1 MPLVPAVRKRP
12 FEVAKRAVAW
22 GQNVIR
28 NWRNRDVLKLR
39 QQIELQFAVFA
50 DVAAEAPVARRVLV
64 DGMFDNPGY
73 WYRLN
78 LFRAALGL
86 DRGREVGLTGPHSAA
101 SSRKTLNRM
110 GIGEVVTFDSLTD
123 SPHTLRADAK
133 KIVASIKHPEDIL
146 ELQLPHGLPASFL
159 YDAILKRQR
168 AAIADISDPQL
179 QDDVFKF
186 LSAIRSA
193 ERAIDRFDPDLVC
206 LSHAINAR
214 YSALAWLSAKAGRNP
229 VVLFGNYGVP
239 RFWRIKRPEDIF
251 NCMDRPGSEAID
263 ALSPRQADGMGK
275 IGREY
280 LKLRFEGKTTDIGG
294 TFAFA
299 QASCNS
305 TSENLLADL
314 GWQNDKP
321 IVVVYASNWF
331 DFPHALGMTEF
342 RDFLDWI
349 LATLQVAE
357 RNTKVNWLFKPHPCD
372 KWYGGVTLKDLM
384 PSSLPSHIRM
394 VPEHWSGGDT
404 MSVVS
409 ALVTCHSTAAL
420 EYAAA
425 GKPVL
430 VADRG
435 WYHDCGF
442 VLWARSRKEYLN
454 LLARAWFDNLNIE
467 TFSHR
472 AAIFAGWYFC
482 TPEWQRDAVLPDDS
496 TQLNM
501 YPVLQRQLNDHRDV
515 MNREVQTIRT
525 WYESGE
531 PFYHTYKMRQAD
543 HYRLSNIA

>member
-1 MPLVPAVRKRP
+1 MDFCSDFHGRSL
-12 FEVAKRAVAW
+12 
-22 GQNVIR
+22 
-28 NWRNRDVLKLR
+28 
-39 QQIELQFAVFA
+39 
-50 DVAAEAPVARRVLV
+50 ARRVLV

-86 DRGREVGLTGPHSAA
+86 DRAREIGLTGLHSAA
-101 SSRKTLNRM
+101 SSRKTLNRL
-110 GIGEVVTFDSLTD
+110 GIGEVVTFDTLTD
-123 SPHTLRADAK
+123 FPHTLRADAK
-133 KIVASIKHPEDIL
+133 RLVASIKHPEDIL
-146 ELQLPHGLPASFL
+146 ELRLPHGLPASFL
-159 YDAILKRQR
+159 YDSILKRQR
-168 AAIADISDPQL
+168 AAIADVSDPRL

-193 ERAIDRFDPDLVC
+193 ERAIDLFDPDLVC

-214 YSALAWLSAKAGRNP
+214 YSALAWLSAQAGRNP

-239 RFWRIKRPEDIF
+239 RFWRIGQPEDIF
-251 NCMDRPGSEAID
+251 NCMDRPGSQDID
-263 ALSPRQADGMGK
+263 ALSPRQADGMEK

-294 TFAFA
+294 SFAFS
-299 QASCNS
+299 QASCNA
-305 TSENLLADL
+305 TSEHLLADL

-321 IVVVYASNWF
+321 VVVVYASNWF

-349 LATLQVAE
+349 LATLEAAMDN
-357 RNTKVNWLFKPHPCD
+357 RDVNWLFKPHPCD

-384 PSSLPSHIRM
+384 PSSLPAHIRM
-394 VPEHWSGGDT
+394 VPEHWSGSDT
-404 MSVVS
+404 MSVVT

-425 GKPVL
+425 AKPVL

-454 LLARAWFDNLNIE
+454 LLASPWFDNLNIK

-482 TPEWQRDAVLPDDS
+482 TPEWQRDGVLPDDS
-496 TQLNM
+496 RQLNM
-501 YPVLQRQLNDHRDV
+501 YPALLRQLNDCRDV
-515 MNREVQTIRT
+515 MNKEVQTIRS

-543 HYRLSNIA
+543 QYRLSNIA